1 MDALQSSIAAAS
13 SGLEA
18 QSKRLRIAAENLA
31 NAQSTGATA
40 GADPYRRKTISFQS
54 EMDRSTGA
62 ALVNVAGIEADQRPF
77 ELRFDPGNAAADS
90 TGYVKYPNVNPLIE
104 LADMREANQS
114 YEANL
119 QVIKQARDLI
129 SMTIDLLRSNS

>member
-13 SGLEA
+13 SRLEA
-18 QSKRLRIAAENLA
+18 QAKRLRVAAENLA
-31 NAQSTGATA
+31 NAQSTGATP
-40 GADPYRRKTISFQS
+40 GADPYRRKTIALESGS
-54 EMDRSTGA
+54 DRSTGV
-62 ALVNVAGIEADQRPF
+62 ALVKVAGIETDQRPF
-77 ELRFDPGNAAADS
+77 ELKFDPGNAAADS
-90 TGYVKYPNVNPLIE
+90 KGYVKYPNVNPMIE

-114 YEANL
+114 YESNL